1 MMDVFRRAAALASLT
16 LLLVASPAIGAAST
30 NFVGRPVVE
39 VLRELRDPG
48 LEFIYS
54 SELLPTSVKVLDEP
68 KSGNRLLIAR
78 EILEAHGLSLAV
90 VRPGL
95 YAVVRE
101 RGAVVHGALSGQ
113 VVNAQNGQ
121 AIAAARIELL
131 PLGAVQWSDA
141 DGRFSMGLVPEGM
154 YALRAQAAGF
164 ETTELPEFAVSATSA
179 TAELRLAPTTIEL
192 SEVVV
197 ATSRYAF
204 NRSDAFGSVLLDGA
218 SLAAQPSIG
227 EDAIRALGR
236 LPGIAQSGLSAQSS
250 IRGGETGEVLTLLD
264 GFPLRQAFHLPGYQ
278 SIFGVL
284 DPGLIEQAE
293 VYTGGFPARYGN
305 RMAGVFDMRTIDALR
320 APRTALGLS
329 FFNALARRGGSLDSM
344 GAEWLASARG
354 GVLRHLLGAAASD
367 VGDPEYGD
375 VYTRIGLDDVLGL
388 RITGNFL
395 WSRDELSI
403 APENRGEKAQI
414 KSRTRYVWLRADRA
428 WGDEL
433 EGSLWLGHSRI
444 DSVRSGTIDNPAL
457 GTGGVDDSRA
467 SQISELRGRLTW
479 RPGSRHW
486 LEAGVE
492 WTQEDA
498 HYRYSSEIQFPD
510 DVAAFFGRDVSQ
522 SRQIELNP
530 DRERASLFATHR
542 WQLTGDL
549 VTELGLRAQRTITD
563 GTTTEDW
570 LYDPRV
576 NLRWQISR
584 ATSLRVHWGRFHQTD
599 EVHELKVEDG
609 LTEFPAAQRSDH
621 LILGID
627 HRLSSGFA
635 LRVEGFRK
643 IQSAPRPRFENMLD
657 TLSVIPELAPDR
669 VLIAPQSAEM
679 RGVEVSVTSEKVD
692 TKRWLSVSWSDAVDS
707 ENGLRVPRSW
717 DQTWAIT
724 AGMDWIRGLWR
735 LGAIAG
741 AHRGWPTT
749 RVDETGLGGR
759 NRDRLSTY
767 ATLDLR
773 AEYRRPLAI
782 GSIALTFELINAL
795 NRQNICCSELIAIDD
810 GSGNTTFETRRRDWL
825 PILPSIG
832 VLWEF

>member
-1 MMDVFRRAAALASLT
+1 MSFA
-16 LLLVASPAIGAAST
+16 
-30 NFVGRPVVE
+30 GRPVVE

-54 SELLPTSVKVLDEP
+54 SELLLPSVKVLDEP

-95 YAVVRE
+95 YAVVRAN
-101 RGAVVHGALSGQ
+101 RAAVHGTVSGQ

-121 AIAAARIELL
+121 PVAAARIELL
-131 PLGAVQWSDA
+131 PLGAAQWSDA
-141 DGRFSMGLVPEGM
+141 RGQFSLDLVPEGR
-154 YALRAQAAGF
+154 YLLRARAAGF
-164 ETTELPEFAVSATSA
+164 EPAELPEFSVSETG
-179 TAELRLAPTTIEL
+179 TTTELRLVPTTIEL

-197 ATSRYAF
+197 ATSRYAYD
-204 NRSDAFGSVLLDGA
+204 RSDAFGSVLLDGE

-250 IRGGETGEVLTLLD
+250 IRGGETGDVLTLLD

-278 SIFGVL
+278 GVFGVL
-284 DPGLIEQAE
+284 DPGLIKEAE

-305 RMAGVFDMRTIDALR
+305 RMAGVFDLRTIDALSE
-320 APRTALGLS
+320 PRTALGLS
-329 FFNALARRGGSLDSM
+329 FFNAMARRGGSLDAM
-344 GAEWLASARG
+344 GADWLASARG
-354 GVLRHLLGAAASD
+354 GVLRQLLGTVENDA
-367 VGDPEYGD
+367 GDPTYGD
-375 VYTRIGLDDVLGL
+375 VYARVGFDDVLGL

-403 APENRGEKAQI
+403 APENRGEQAEI
-414 KSRTRYVWLRADRA
+414 ESRTRNVWLRADRD
-428 WGDEL
+428 WGDDL
-433 EGSLWLGHSRI
+433 QASLWLGHSDI
-444 DSVRSGTIDNPAL
+444 DSVRAGSIDSPTL
-457 GTGGVDDSRA
+457 GTGGVHDWRDSR
-467 SQISELRGRLTW
+467 ISELRGRLTW
-479 RPGSRHW
+479 RPGLRHW
-486 LEAGVE
+486 LEAGGE
-492 WTQEDA
+492 WTLEHA
-498 HYRYSSEIQFPD
+498 HYRYSSEVQFPD
-510 DVAAFFGRDVSQ
+510 DVAALFDRDVSQ

-530 DRERASLFATHR
+530 DRERASLFVMHR
-542 WQLTGDL
+542 WQLAHDL
-549 VTELGLRAQRTITD
+549 VTELGLRAQRTITA

-576 NLRWQISR
+576 SLRWQIAN

-621 LILGID
+621 LIFGID
-627 HRLSSGFA
+627 HRLSGGIA
-635 LRVEGFRK
+635 LRLEGFRK
-643 IQSAPRPRFENMLD
+643 VQSAPRPRFENMLD
-657 TLSVIPELAPDR
+657 TLTVIPEIAPDR
-669 VLIAPQSAEM
+669 VLIAPLSAEM
-679 RGVEVSVTSEKVD
+679 HGVEFSVTSEEFD
-692 TKRWLSVSWSDAVDS
+692 ATRWLSVVWSDAVDH
-707 ENGLRVPRSW
+707 EDGQHVPRSW
-717 DQTWAIT
+717 DQTWAVT
-724 AGMDWIRGLWR
+724 AGMDWIHGHWR
-735 LGAIAG
+735 FGAIAS

-749 RVDETGLGGR
+749 RIDESGLGDR
-759 NRDRLSTY
+759 NQNRLSTY

-782 GSIALTFELINAL
+782 GSLALTFELTNAL
-795 NRQNICCSELIAIDD
+795 NRQNICCSELIATDD
-810 GSGNTTFETRRRDWL
+810 GSGNTTFETRKRDWL